1 MNKILINTDS
11 YGNTQVVT
19 PVELSINQ
27 LLKLYPSAVVVDKSD
42 VKTEFLD
49 VAEIKNG
56 TVTYNILKAKEIQK
70 NKFRQA
76 RKPILEKL
84 DVEFMRALESGNTQ
98 KVQEITAK
106 KQELRDITNISLPDN
121 IEELKNTWPSILN
134 S

>member
-70 NKFRQA
+70 NKFRAA

-84 DVEFMRALESGNTQ
+84 DLEFMRALESGNTQ
-98 KVQEITAK
+98 KVQEIAAK
-106 KQELRDITNISLPDN
+106 KQELRDITNISLPDDF
-121 IEELKNTWPSILN
+121 EKLKNTWPSILN